1 VDERFLHKFEIISIL
16 RVIFAWLLYNFWL
29 IGKLGPRDWVLRQPG
44 IHLSGLQDG
53 IAPGSSG
60 WKAAENSIDGCAVH
74 ALYARTRKEEG
85 CYIRCWDRKGKG
97 IFRIDARTKKEIGKE
112 DKGVRGKSRERRVFG
127 TFTRWASQENENRKK
142 SSSYIKRNRNI
153 SFCMI

>member
-1 VDERFLHKFEIISIL
+1 M
-16 RVIFAWLLYNFWL
+16 
-29 IGKLGPRDWVLRQPG
+29 
-44 IHLSGLQDG
+44 
-53 IAPGSSG
+53 APGSSG

-74 ALYARTRKEEG
+74 ALYARTCKEEG

-142 SSSYIKRNRNI
+142 VVATLKGTGTSAFVWFK
-153 SFCMI
+153 